1 LTRHPLDVRALVVD
15 VLKAEPKKTPPPIDL
30 EAGEVEIH
38 RSVAV
43 KRTPR
48 VAQLEGMFDVPP
60 SRESEHTW
68 RFKMQLDRPW
78 NIGLIVGPSGSGKST
93 VARELFGQQIVST
106 WPWSDDRS
114 VVDDFPEGMK
124 VADVVGLLSSV
135 GFSSPPSWL
144 KPYRVLSNGEQFRVH
159 LARTLAEQP
168 ELAVIDEFTSVV
180 DRTVAQIGSAALAKA
195 VRAGGRRLIAVAC
208 HYDIEE
214 WLQSDWKLEMPNGEF
229 TWRSLRRR
237 PEIQLCVRR
246 VGREWWSVFGR
257 HHYLSHSISSGATCY
272 LGEVDGRPAAF
283 TAVIHQP
290 SKTFD
295 AFREHRTVCLP
306 DFRGVGIGNAMSE
319 LVAGMYAAAGHR
331 YRSVTSHPAMIA
343 HRLRSR
349 NWRCTRAPM
358 LTQLGGRVGKSA
370 RFKRALAKSAKFRLT
385 ASFEY
390 VWPAIF
396 E

>member
-1 LTRHPLDVRALVVD
+1 
-15 VLKAEPKKTPPPIDL
+15 
-30 EAGEVEIH
+30 
-38 RSVAV
+38 
-43 KRTPR
+43 
-48 VAQLEGMFDVPP
+48 
-60 SRESEHTW
+60 
-68 RFKMQLDRPW
+68 
-78 NIGLIVGPSGSGKST
+78 
-93 VARELFGQQIVST
+93 
-106 WPWSDDRS
+106 
-114 VVDDFPEGMK
+114 MK

-168 ELAVIDEFTSVV
+168 DLAVIDEFTSVV

-214 WLQSDWKLEMPNGEF
+214 WLQPDWKLEIPNGEL
-229 TWRSLRRR
+229 TWRLLRRR
-237 PEIQLCVRR
+237 PKIQLCVRR

-290 SKTFD
+290 TKTFK

-306 DFRGVGIGNAMSE
+306 DFQGVGIGNAMSE
-319 LVAGMYAAAGHR
+319 LIAGMYAAAGI
-331 YRSVTSHPAMIA
+331 VIA
-343 HRLRSR
+343 
-349 NWRCTRAPM
+349 
-358 LTQLGGRVGKSA
+358 Q
-370 RFKRALAKSAKFRLT
+370 
-385 ASFEY
+385 
-390 VWPAIF
+390 
-396 E
+396 

>member
-1 LTRHPLDVRALVVD
+1 
-15 VLKAEPKKTPPPIDL
+15 
-30 EAGEVEIH
+30 
-38 RSVAV
+38 
-43 KRTPR
+43 
-48 VAQLEGMFDVPP
+48 
-60 SRESEHTW
+60 
-68 RFKMQLDRPW
+68 MQLDRPW
-78 NIGLIVGPSGSGKST
+78 SVGLIVGPSGSGKTT
-93 VARELFGQQIVST
+93 VAKELFGQQIVKE

-114 VVDDFPEGMK
+114 VVDDFPESMK
-124 VADVVGLLSSV
+124 AADVVALLSSV

-144 KPYRVLSNGEQFRVH
+144 KPFRVLSNGEQFRVH

-195 VRAGGRRLIAVAC
+195 VRAGNRRLIAVAC
-208 HYDIEE
+208 HYDIED
-214 WLQSDWKLEMPNGEF
+214 WLQPDWKLEMPSGEL
-229 TWRSLRRR
+229 TWRLLQRR
-237 PEIQLCVRR
+237 PEIQLRVRR
-246 VGREWWSVFGR
+246 VGREWWAIFGR

-283 TAVIHQP
+283 TAVINQP
-290 SKTFD
+290 TKTFH

-306 DFRGVGIGNAMSE
+306 DFQGVGIGNAMSE
-319 LVAGMYAAAGHR
+319 LVAGIYAAAGHR

-358 LTQLGGRVGKSA
+358 LAQLGGRVGKSA
-370 RFKRALAKSAKFRLT
+370 RFKRALAKAAKFRLT

-390 VWPAIF
+390 VGPVRVEEGEILGVVD
-396 E
+396 